1 MKAFGHTRAT
11 RIEETD
17 ALVELNIPT
26 PEPGPRDVV
35 VEVSAVS
42 VNPVDTKLR
51 SVAPPEG
58 EARVLGY
65 DAVGR
70 VVATGGQVRGFRAGD
85 RVFYAGSNLRQG
97 SNARFQAVDERLVAC
112 APQSLTDVEAAA
124 LPLTAL
130 TAWELL
136 FDRLGLTAGQMES
149 PDALLIVGGAGGV
162 GSILTQIARRLT
174 GLKVIA
180 TASRPETVEWCKSMG
195 AHYVIDHRRPL
206 DLELARIGLPHVQ
219 YVAGLTATGQHKDAI
234 VRALAPQGALAM
246 IDDPG
251 EFDIMPFKR
260 KSLSV
265 HWEYMF
271 ARPAFNTPDMAVQ
284 GRILGQIAS
293 LVDAGLLRTTLH
305 QTLGPITL
313 ENLRLAHEILE
324 SGKGIGKVVLS
335 GFPD

>member
-11 RIEETD
+11 RINEAD
-17 ALVELNIPT
+17 ALIELDIPT
-26 PEPGPRDVV
+26 PEPGPQDVV
-35 VEVSAVS
+35 VEISAVS

-51 SVAPPEG
+51 SIAPPEG
-58 EARVLGY
+58 EVRVLGY

-85 RVFYAGSNLRQG
+85 RVFYAGSSLRQG
-97 SNARFQAVDERLVAC
+97 SNSRFQAVDERLIAL
-112 APQSLTDVEAAA
+112 APESLTDTEAAA
-124 LPLTAL
+124 LPLTAI

-136 FDRLGLTAGQMES
+136 FDRLGVKLGEMEN

-195 AHYVIDHRRPL
+195 AHHVIDHRRPL
-206 DLELARIGLPHVQ
+206 DQELARIGIPNVR

-234 VRALAPQGALAM
+234 VQALAPQGALAM

-271 ARPAFNTPDMAVQ
+271 ARPVFETPDMAVQ
-284 GRILGQIAS
+284 GRILGQVAS

-305 QTLGPITL
+305 QVIGPITL
-313 ENLRLAHEILE
+313 ENLRKAHELME
-324 SGKGIGKVVLS
+324 SGKGIGKAVLS
-335 GFPD
+335 GF

>member
-11 RIEETD
+11 RLDEAD
-17 ALVELNIPT
+17 ALVELDIPA

-35 VEVSAVS
+35 VEISAVS

-51 SVAPPEG
+51 SIAPPNG

-65 DAVGR
+65 DAVGT

-85 RVFYAGSNLRQG
+85 RVFYAGSSLRQG
-97 SNARFQAVDERLVAC
+97 SNARFQAVDERLIAR
-112 APQSLTDVEAAA
+112 APESLTDEEAAA

-136 FDRLGLTAGQMES
+136 FDRLGLRAGEMES

-174 GLKVIA
+174 GLEVIA
-180 TASRPETVEWCKSMG
+180 TASRPETVEWCKAMG
-195 AHYVIDHRRPL
+195 AHHVIDHRRPL
-206 DLELARIGLPHVQ
+206 DQELARIGIPHVR
-219 YVAGLTATGQHKDAI
+219 YVAGLTATGQHKEAI

-271 ARPAFNTPDMAVQ
+271 ARPVFDTPDMAVQ
-284 GRILGQIAS
+284 GRILGQVAS
-293 LVDAGLLRTTLH
+293 LVDAGLLRTTLK
-305 QTLGPITL
+305 QVIGPITL
-313 ENLRLAHEILE
+313 ENLSKAHELME
-324 SGKGIGKVVLS
+324 SGKGIGKAVLC
-335 GFPD
+335 GF

>member
-11 RIEETD
+11 RIDETD
-17 ALVELNIPT
+17 ALVELDIPT

-35 VEVSAVS
+35 VEISAVS

-58 EARVLGY
+58 QVRVLGY

-85 RVFYAGSNLRQG
+85 RVFYAGSSLRQG
-97 SNARFQAVDERLVAC
+97 SNARFQAVDERLIAL
-112 APQSLTDVEAAA
+112 APESLTDTEAAA
-124 LPLTAL
+124 LPLTAI

-136 FDRLGLTAGQMES
+136 FDRLGLRAGEMEN

-174 GLKVIA
+174 GLQVIA
-180 TASRPETVEWCKSMG
+180 TASRPETVEWCKAMG
-195 AHYVIDHRRPL
+195 AHHVIDHRRPL
-206 DLELARIGLPHVQ
+206 NQELARIGIPHVR

-251 EFDIMPFKR
+251 DFDIMPFKR

-271 ARPAFNTPDMAVQ
+271 ARPVFETPDMAVQ
-284 GRILGQIAS
+284 GRILGQVAS
-293 LVDAGLLRTTLH
+293 LIDAGLLRTTLH
-305 QTLGPITL
+305 QVIGPITL
-313 ENLRLAHEILE
+313 ENLRKAHELME
-324 SGKGIGKVVLS
+324 SSKGVGKAVLA
-335 GFPD
+335 GF